1 MLRRA
6 LITGLIVG
14 SIGML
19 SKPVSSRSFIKD
31 TECTGFIPC
40 IEKGNRVYTYNKIG
54 IPVSFSKES
63 AADMHSIYGINLLKT
78 YQNMYGTQFYNTR
91 KNVKYKTENWIK
103 YTRITNDSRD
113 KPYVWY
119 VKV

>member
-19 SKPVSSRSFIKD
+19 SKPVSARSFIKD

-40 IEKGNRVYTYNKIG
+40 IEKGNIVYTYNKIG
-54 IPVSFSKES
+54 IPVSYSKEL
-63 AADMHSIYGINLLKT
+63 AADLYSIHGMDAKKILH
-78 YQNMYGTQFYNTR
+78 NMYGISFSITKKIVR
-91 KNVKYKTENWIK
+91 YKTETWLK
-103 YTRITNDSRD
+103 FTRISDDSRD

>member
-14 SIGML
+14 LPNIASA
-19 SKPVSSRSFIKD
+19 RSFIND

-40 IEKGNRVYTYNKIG
+40 FEKGNKVYTYNKIG
-54 IPVSFSKES
+54 IPVSYSKEL
-63 AADMHSIYGINLLKT
+63 AADLYTIHGMDAKKT
-78 YQNMYGTQFYNTR
+78 LQNMYGTNFSITKKIVR
-91 KNVKYKTENWIK
+91 YKTEKWLK
-103 YTRITNDSRD
+103 FTRITDDSRD

-119 VKV
+119 QKL